1 LGRREMRKPPY
12 THGFIDR
19 HGKPRFYF
27 RRAGYK
33 QVPLPGLPWSPEFMT
48 AYEAAMKGEAAPRI
62 QIGANRTQPGTVAA
76 LVVAYFGS
84 SQFLSLSPSTQ
95 ATYRGIIER
104 FRRDHGHRRVAH
116 LQRDKLA
123 EMLGNRVK
131 TPSAANNWLRMVR
144 MLMQLAIE
152 LGIRKDDPTLGIKTL
167 KIRSDGFQ
175 IWGPEHIEKFRK
187 RHAIGTKARLALE
200 LLLNTAQRRSDV
212 VRMGRQHV
220 RDDVLSIRQQKTGT
234 LVEIPILPE
243 LQEALDAMP
252 ADHLTYLT
260 TEHGRAF
267 SAAGFGNWFRER
279 CNEADLPKGYASHG
293 LRKAAAT
300 RLADAGCTDHEIMA
314 WGGWETLKEV
324 QRYTKAANR
333 KRLAQSGRAKL
344 ETRTSSGKP
353 E

>member
-1 LGRREMRKPPY
+1 MKKPQY

-27 RRAGYK
+27 RRKGHK
-33 QVPLPGLPWSPEFMT
+33 QIPLPGLPWSPEFMT
-48 AYEAAMKGEAAPRI
+48 AWEAAMKGDATPALT
-62 QIGANRTQPGTVAA
+62 IGANQTKPGTVDA
-76 LVVAYFGS
+76 LVVAYFAS
-84 SQFLSLSPSTQ
+84 SQFLSLSPSVR

-104 FRRDHGHRRVAH
+104 FRKENGQRRIVH
-116 LQRDKLA
+116 LQRDKLR

-144 MLMQLAIE
+144 MLMRFAIE
-152 LGIRKDDPTLGIKTL
+152 LGMRSDDPTLGIKTI
-167 KIRSDGFQ
+167 KIRSEGFQ
-175 IWGPEHIEKFRK
+175 VWAPEHIEKYRA
-187 RHAIGTKARLALE
+187 RHAIGTKARLAFE

-220 RDDVLSIRQQKTGT
+220 RDDILSIRQQKTGT

-243 LQEALDAMP
+243 LRKALDAMTTEN
-252 ADHLTYLT
+252 LTYLT
-260 TEHGRAF
+260 TEYGRAF
-267 SAAGFGNWFRER
+267 SAAGFGNWFRDR
-279 CNEADLPKGYASHG
+279 CNEAGLPNGYSSHG

-300 RLADAGCTDHEIMA
+300 RLAEAGCTDHEIMA

-324 QRYTKAANR
+324 QRYTRAANR
-333 KRLAQSGRAKL
+333 KRLAQSGREKL
-344 ETRTSSGKP
+344 ETRTLRGKP

>member
-1 LGRREMRKPPY
+1 MQEHGEVSRGKRGRGGAGVTPRDAA
-12 THGFIDR
+12 TTIVAVASSFIGDE
-19 HGKPRFYF
+19 
-27 RRAGYK
+27 
-33 QVPLPGLPWSPEFMT
+33 VI
-48 AYEAAMKGEAAPRI
+48 KG
-62 QIGANRTQPGTVAA
+62 V
-76 LVVAYFGS
+76 
-84 SQFLSLSPSTQ
+84 
-95 ATYRGIIER
+95 
-104 FRRDHGHRRVAH
+104 RDF
-116 LQRDKLA
+116 
-123 EMLGNRVK
+123 
-131 TPSAANNWLRMVR
+131 SA

-152 LGIRKDDPTLGIKTL
+152 LGMRNDDPTLGIKTL

-175 IWGPEHIEKFRK
+175 IWGPEHIEKFRN

-220 RDDVLSIRQQKTGT
+220 RDGILSIRQQKTGT

-260 TEHGRAF
+260 TEYGQAF

-333 KRLAQSGRAKL
+333 KRLAQSGRVKL

>member
-1 LGRREMRKPPY
+1 MQEHGEVSRGKRGRGGAGVTPRDAA
-12 THGFIDR
+12 TTIVAVASSFIGDE
-19 HGKPRFYF
+19 
-27 RRAGYK
+27 
-33 QVPLPGLPWSPEFMT
+33 VI
-48 AYEAAMKGEAAPRI
+48 KG
-62 QIGANRTQPGTVAA
+62 V
-76 LVVAYFGS
+76 
-84 SQFLSLSPSTQ
+84 
-95 ATYRGIIER
+95 
-104 FRRDHGHRRVAH
+104 RDF
-116 LQRDKLA
+116 
-123 EMLGNRVK
+123 
-131 TPSAANNWLRMVR
+131 SA

-152 LGIRKDDPTLGIKTL
+152 LGMRNDDPTLGIKTL

-175 IWGPEHIEKFRK
+175 IWGPEHIEKFRN

-220 RDDVLSIRQQKTGT
+220 RDGILSIRHLKTGT

-260 TEHGRAF
+260 TEYGQAF

-333 KRLAQSGRAKL
+333 KRLAQSGRVKL

>member
-1 LGRREMRKPPY
+1 MRKPPY
-12 THGFIDR
+12 THGFVDR

-27 RRAGYK
+27 RRPGHK
-33 QVPLPGLPWSPEFMT
+33 QVPLPGLPWSPDFMA

-62 QIGANRTQPGTVAA
+62 EIGASRTKPGTVAA

-84 SQFLSLSPSTQ
+84 AQFLSLSPSTQ

-104 FRRDHGHRRVAH
+104 FRAEHGHRRVAH
-116 LQRDKLA
+116 LQRDKLS

-152 LGIRKDDPTLGIKTL
+152 MGMRNDDPTLGIKTL

-175 IWGPEHIEKFRK
+175 IWGPDQIEKFRA
-187 RHAIGTKARLALE
+187 RHAIGTKPRLALE

-220 RDDVLSIRQQKTGT
+220 RDGALSIRQQKTGT
-234 LVEIPILPE
+234 LVEIPILPD
-243 LQEALDAMP
+243 LRVALDAMP

-260 TEHGRAF
+260 TEYGQAF
-267 SAAGFGNWFRER
+267 SAAGFGNRFRQW
-279 CNEADLPKGYASHG
+279 CNDAELPIGYASHG

-333 KRLAQSGRAKL
+333 KRLAQSGREKL
-344 ETRTSSGKP
+344 ETRTASGKP